1 MLRINDEYTFA
12 NTGCNM
18 IGLTF
23 DGNDIINNNNVNA
36 SSP

>member
-12 NTGCNM
+12 NTGCNV

-23 DGNDIINNNNVNA
+23 DGNDIINNKNDNA